1 MEISNGNKCNM
12 LSIWPMHLY
21 KFLSVLKNVNKKTLQ
36 AAKEINKNSK
46 LIHNYSITSSMQGS
60 FVYIISYYC

>member
-1 MEISNGNKCNM
+1 
-12 LSIWPMHLY
+12 MHLY